1 MSYEVVLTEDG
12 EELTVN
18 TIEIDND
25 FTKAHPH
32 EVKITVY
39 AWRNNT

>member
-1 MSYEVVLTEDG
+1 MNYQVVLTEDG

-25 FTKAHPH
+25 FAKRHPH
-32 EVKITVY
+32 EVKITIY
-39 AWRNNT
+39 AWRGE